1 MYLHEL
7 PDFEDLIRIV
17 ADERKLLPELVE
29 KDYWVTRA
37 LYGLA
42 AHGYSF
48 EMKGGT
54 SLSKGYGLIHR
65 FSEDI
70 DIKIEPKSTGV
81 PFSVHTG
88 VNQTKKENHIQSR
101 KDFYDWIAKQIS
113 IDGFESVVREES
125 FDDDRY
131 RSAGIALKYS
141 SLFSAN
147 SALKDGVLLELGFAK
162 TEPSNERPITSWV
175 AEKALTSDVQFQDSE
190 PVHVRCYHPGY
201 TLVEKL
207 QAVSTKYRQWQP
219 GSDLPKNF
227 MRHYY
232 DIYRLLGEQQVI
244 EFVGT
249 SEYLEHKKN
258 WFRQGDIKN
267 ISENPAFS
275 VEDGSRLD
283 TLEQEYS
290 SKADMYFGEQIP
302 LSVILDRI
310 AEHAHHL

>member
-1 MYLHEL
+1 MYLHES

-17 ADERKLLPELVE
+17 ANEKRLLPELVE

-37 LYGLA
+37 LHGLA
-42 AHGYSF
+42 ALGYAF

-54 SLSKGYGLIHR
+54 SLSKGYGLINR

-81 PFSVHTG
+81 QFPVHVG
-88 VNQTKKENHIQSR
+88 VNQTKKDLHIQSR
-101 KDFYDWIAKQIS
+101 KDFYDWIAEQIS
-113 IDGFESVVREES
+113 IDGFESVVRDET
-125 FDDDRY
+125 FDDKLF
-131 RSAGIALKYS
+131 RSAGISLQYS
-141 SLFSAN
+141 SLFAGN
-147 SALKDGVLLELGFAK
+147 PTLKEGVLLELGFAK
-162 TEPSNERPITSWV
+162 TEPANELPITSWA
-175 AEKALTSDVQFQDSE
+175 AEKALTSGVQFLDSE

-232 DIYRLLGEQQVI
+232 DIYCLLGEQQVL

-249 SEYLEHKKN
+249 SEYLEHKES

-275 VEDGSRLD
+275 VEDSSRRD

-302 LSVILDRI
+302 LSVILERI